1 MKRTG
6 LNIREE
12 QRDGTITLVNFL
24 VGEPVSTLQY
34 LLADLFSALKEGV
47 SSTSLLSR
55 SAASSPLRSWASLK

>member
-47 SSTSLLSR
+47 SSNSMLSW
-55 SAASSPLRSWASLK
+55 SSASSPLRSWASLK